1 MAESYRG
8 LTIRIGGDTT
18 KLNKALHTANQ
29 AISGTQSSLKK
40 LSDALKLDPSSLK
53 ASQLQVGAFA
63 EQASN
68 AASRLVTLN
77 DAMQQVGER
86 VRNFGGQS
94 ATIREFAESWNNVNM
109 TASQTRDYFSAL
121 TDTLAQTYTAFT
133 KTYTEASKM
142 ASIDVAKGLALKY
155 DGFDDIAQ
163 QIHDVANAFDA
174 NDKQVASLTSR
185 LMAVQQKYD
194 ELCKKQEEYQALVDA
209 GDDGSGMFEKAVQQ
223 LSKVNSQLE
232 VQQHRFTNIVE
243 TFKGFKSDDVFRYD
257 DDTTSLASLATALK
271 TMVDTQTMSVEQAD
285 KMYDAFERMKNE
297 WEGAFEDVQTANMVE
312 GFKDLEAET
321 AKAAAKAKSLVDEMV
336 RLSNVSDVARGMV
349 SLKQRLDEITTSG
362 ANAQSRLKSIL
373 EIMSKDGNENS
384 TFLQREAM
392 REYAEATEQAEAA
405 VANIKEQLEQ
415 YDGTIHKLASSTKS
429 YASETAAANAE
440 YERAATALKQYEGAM
455 EVLEKLQKQ
464 LMKDNPAGYEDD
476 ENYQAMKQTL
486 EAMNEVVVQL
496 GQNFLKAKA
505 EKEKFVEVGEVRKL
519 YSQLHEAK
527 DEAKSIADMP
537 KIDIKVDVDS
547 GSVEGLEKALKALS
561 EGTFSLDG
569 VTHFADKIQLASSA
583 LDEAKKRYQALTEA
597 AKKDPSNSDLMQK
610 RIEALSQVIEKTTE
624 HMNALQAEID
634 GIPSDR
640 IDKAALAAGKVQESF
655 QKAKK
660 TVDDYVKGIKD
671 LSARIEALEKEHEG
685 LQAIAV
691 TPEVQKRID
700 DLAASI
706 DELKQ
711 RRAAL
716 AAAGD
721 AAFDNLVVADNT
733 RRVQENTTAVEADRA
748 ALNELGVQAKYVHSL
763 DGTPKVDEAA
773 FMQVIDRIAQAARR
787 MGSEMVQSANEIDSA
802 YRDMRK
808 TVNGTEQDFENLKQA
823 AIDYSQN
830 SFTSADTM
838 LGMQALGGQLGVLTR
853 DLEQFGKITSNLDI
867 ATDIDAETVALKLG
881 QISNVLQLDINGM
894 QGFSDALVRLGNNM
908 PAQESAIMAVAQ
920 RFGAVASTAKFSG
933 DEILAWSAAIAAT
946 GQRSESAATAISN
959 TVSGIEQAIANGG
972 NDLKQFAAISSMTAD
987 EFKKAWETSPTET
1000 LRAFIEGLK
1009 TLKDSDESAVAALEN
1024 MGITGVRQQQ
1034 TLLALTQTV
1043 ESLDKALVMSRDAWN
1058 GVSDQWGQAGDA
1070 ANEAE
1075 KKAEGFSGSLAI
1087 MQNNAQNLASV
1098 LGESLVPYID
1108 AAAAAMEIVTD
1119 VLRDMPSWVKTLI
1132 VSLGGATV
1140 AFSTLVPMLNIFSKG
1155 LTNVFMAAS
1164 GAKSIGDFITKVT
1177 GLKTAMDAAAD
1188 AGAGLGVALSGPVL
1202 LGITAAVGALA
1213 FAVSAIND
1221 YKEKQ
1226 ESIKSATEG
1235 LVAAT
1240 QSAASAYSEY
1250 VAGAQEAT
1258 RSVSELREA
1267 VDLATESQ
1275 SNLAAQMS
1283 DAWGQ
1288 IGESEATVDL
1298 LVQKIGELASKSE
1311 LTASEQNELMA
1322 AVSNFNNLTGQS
1334 VQVIDAQTGKLDSS
1348 VNAIERYADAW
1359 KRSTEEAQHLE
1370 DYGEL
1375 VQQLAEKTALLDEV
1389 NAQLEQTGINDWF
1402 TDMRDSAS
1410 SVTGSYGDL
1419 ILQQEELERD
1429 IAALEASMD
1438 SAVDGM
1444 GNLGSGVAEVERAFA
1459 ATGDSLSNYGSF
1471 TDSELQAI
1479 VKAFN
1484 DASDS
1489 SISAVER
1496 VKRAIDALRGAGSDA
1511 ATIAGELE
1519 SAATQATTA
1528 AYNAKKTE
1536 LDAEYKAQ
1544 QNAFNAEYKAAQ
1556 KAYNNAYKAQQ
1567 KAYDKQY
1574 KALQKQLDKQYK
1586 TRKEAYDNQLKKLKK
1601 SQEAEVEA
1609 FKKATEAKL
1618 ALMKKE
1624 YEQRVKML
1632 ELEYGNKTDDID
1644 AQIKA
1649 LQDQT
1654 EAEKKAIEERERAE
1668 KVAELERA
1676 VTSAKSRRR
1685 RAEAE
1690 KELNDYL
1697 SEIEQQR
1704 NEESRQAQIEAL
1716 EEQKDLLKDELDER
1730 KKQLK
1735 EEYDDEVAAYKEMRA
1750 RQLAELQ
1757 EANEAQYNALKD
1769 SLDKRLELLKER
1781 QQAQLEAL
1789 KESQQ
1794 ASLEAM
1800 KEGQQAALDNL
1811 KASQQAQLE
1820 ELKASHQAQLEAI
1833 KAGNADEE
1841 AEQSKSNKKRE
1852 SEQQRSNNVMLT
1864 TEGRHLTAMEKRM
1877 DEWHQKT
1884 QRTTENAGQDM
1895 NNAMDRH
1902 LTTMERRLDTGG
1914 YNAIN
1919 AFTNSLQRG
1928 EGTVSRTMVNISSS
1942 ATSPF
1947 ESMPSEFYIYGW
1959 DMLVE
1964 FNNGLVRAWNSG
1976 GIIGTITYIGRTI
1989 RDYLGFSVPKKG
2001 PLSDA
2006 DKWGPDMVQLLAD
2019 GIKSKQDVLIH
2030 QVEKMSD
2037 AMEEAFDPTL
2047 TVDAAY
2053 EALDTIG
2060 KSRKATFGELVE
2072 SKSTPSV
2079 NLTLNMSLSDVTIR
2093 DESDI
2098 EKLAEL
2104 VSEKMAAQAARQLAG
2119 RLG

>member
-8 LTIRIGGDTT
+8 LTIRIGGDTS
-18 KLNKALHTANQ
+18 KLSQALRSANQ
-29 AISGTQSSLKK
+29 AISGTQSSLRK

-68 AASRLVTLN
+68 AAARLVTLN
-77 DAMQQVGER
+77 EAMRQVGDTIPKGASQTVSEMAASLGNVQMKAAQAR
-86 VRNFGGQS
+86 EHFNGLTKELAVAYTELSKMSAEAAKIAGENVGKDWTITTDVDEMVKEMDKLPESIKASSSAMGEFKSEVSKLQS
-94 ATIREFAESWNNVNM
+94 EYVALQQKVDAYRQEWGRARSDAKRAEISVVITKTLNEMDKLIEKFDKAKQSFTALSGTTYKFDNKNVDLEDILQALNDINTVNNAAMDSSAGLYEQIAALKGLWEDSRDTLNAANM
-109 TASQTRDYFSAL
+109 TAQYA
-121 TDTLAQTYTAFT
+121 
-133 KTYTEASKM
+133 
-142 ASIDVAKGLALKY
+142 
-155 DGFDDIAQ
+155 
-163 QIHDVANAFDA
+163 
-174 NDKQVASLTSR
+174 
-185 LMAVQQKYD
+185 
-194 ELCKKQEEYQALVDA
+194 
-209 GDDGSGMFEKAVQQ
+209 
-223 LSKVNSQLE
+223 
-232 VQQHRFTNIVE
+232 
-243 TFKGFKSDDVFRYD
+243 
-257 DDTTSLASLATALK
+257 
-271 TMVDTQTMSVEQAD
+271 
-285 KMYDAFERMKNE
+285 
-297 WEGAFEDVQTANMVE
+297 
-312 GFKDLEAET
+312 DLEAEA
-321 AKAAAKAKSLVDEMV
+321 AKAAAKVKSLVDEMV
-336 RLSNVSDVARGMV
+336 RLSDTSTVAKGLV
-349 SLKQRLDEITTSG
+349 AVKQELNEIATRG
-362 ANAQSRLKSIL
+362 ANAQNRLKSIL
-373 EIMSKDGNENS
+373 EIMSKDGNQSS
-384 TFLQREAM
+384 TFMQREAM
-392 REYAEATEQAEAA
+392 REYAEATDEAESA
-405 VANIKEQLEQ
+405 VRNIREQLDQ
-415 YDGTIHKLASSTKS
+415 YDDSVRNLAASTKS
-429 YASETAAANAE
+429 YVAETAAAKDE
-440 YERAATALKQYEGAM
+440 YERSAAALKGYEGAM
-455 EVLEKLQKQ
+455 EELKKLQLKMQ
-464 LMKDNPAGYEDD
+464 ESDPTGFGDNEDYK
-476 ENYQAMKQTL
+476 NLQRTLSAM
-486 EAMNEVVVQL
+486 EEVV
-496 GQNFLKAKA
+496 GRLKQQFAAAEK
-505 EKEKFVEVGEVRKL
+505 EKEKFVQIGEVREL
-519 YSQLHEAK
+519 YSDLHKANDAVSSLAK
-527 DEAKSIADMP
+527 IN
-537 KIDIKVDVDS
+537 IKPEVDLDGVK
-547 GSVEGLEKALKALS
+547 GLEKALQALS
-561 EGTFSLDG
+561 DGTFALNG
-569 VTHFADKIQLASSA
+569 VTHFADNVKIASSA
-583 LDEAKKRYQALTEA
+583 LEDARKRYQALTEA
-597 AKKDPSNSDLMQK
+597 AKKDPTNSETLRQ
-610 RIEALSQVIEKTTE
+610 RTEAFDQVVEKTIA
-624 HMNALQAEID
+624 HINALRAEID
-634 GIPSDR
+634 GIPSEK
-640 IDKAALAAGKVQESF
+640 IDEAALAAGNVQENF

-660 TVDDYVKGIKD
+660 KVDDYVTGIRDLNRRIEELTKERKGIKV
-671 LSARIEALEKEHEG
+671 
-685 LQAIAV
+685 V
-691 TPEVQKRID
+691 TDDDKKRVEELD
-700 DLAASI
+700 ASI
-706 DELKQ
+706 KRLKATRDEM
-711 RRAAL
+711 AAK
-716 AAAGD
+716 GD
-721 AAFDNLVVADNT
+721 KAFDSLVIADNT
-733 RRVQENTTAVEADRA
+733 RRVEEHTAAIQTDEA
-748 ALNELGVQAKYVHSL
+748 ALHELGEVARGVHSQ
-763 DGTPKVDEAA
+763 DATPKIDEAA

-808 TVNGTEQDFENLKQA
+808 TVNGTEQDFENLKQV
-823 AIDYSQN
+823 AIDYSQH

-838 LGMQALGGQLGVLTR
+838 LEMQALGGQLGVLTE

-867 ATDIDAETVALKLG
+867 ATDIDVQTVALKLG
-881 QISNVLQLDINGM
+881 QISNVLQLDIDGM

-920 RFGAVASTAKFSG
+920 RFGAVAATAKFSG

-959 TVSGIEQAIANGG
+959 TVSGIEQAIASGG

-987 EFKKAWETSPTET
+987 EFKKSWETSPTET

-1058 GVSDQWGQAGDA
+1058 GVNDQWGQAGDA
-1070 ANEAE
+1070 ANEAA

-1132 VSLGGATV
+1132 VSLGGASV
-1140 AFSTLVPMLNIFSKG
+1140 AFSTLTPMLNIFSKG
-1155 LTNVFMAAS
+1155 LTSVLMAAND
-1164 GAKSIGDFITKVT
+1164 AKSIGDFITRVT
-1177 GLKTAMDAAAD
+1177 GLKTALDAAAD
-1188 AGAGLGVALSGPVL
+1188 AGVGLGGALSGPVL

-1226 ESIKSATEG
+1226 ESIRTATEG
-1235 LVAAT
+1235 LVTAT

-1250 VAGAQEAT
+1250 VSGAQNAT

-1275 SNLAAQMS
+1275 ANLASQMS

-1288 IGESEATVDL
+1288 IGSSEATVDL
-1298 LVQKIGELASKSE
+1298 LVQKMGELASKSS
-1311 LTASEQNELMA
+1311 LTALEQNELLA
-1322 AVSNFNNLTGQS
+1322 SVATFNNLTGQS
-1334 VQVIDAQTGKLDSS
+1334 VQVVDAATGKLSDSVS
-1348 VNAIERYADAW
+1348 VIQGYADSW
-1359 KRSTEEAQHLE
+1359 KRATESSQHME
-1370 DYGEL
+1370 DYENSI
-1375 VQQLAEKTALLDEV
+1375 QQLAEKTALLEEV
-1389 NAQLEQTGINDWF
+1389 NAKIAETG
-1402 TDMRDSAS
+1402 TDTSGKFVDLRDSAS
-1410 SVTGSYGDL
+1410 SLTGAYSDL
-1419 ILQQEELERD
+1419 IKQQEELEND
-1429 IAALEASMD
+1429 IAYLQRACNDAVAGMD
-1438 SAVDGM
+1438 GLDR
-1444 GNLGSGVAEVERAFA
+1444 GVADVERAFA
-1459 ATGDSLSNYGSF
+1459 ATGDSLSNYGNF
-1471 TDSELQAI
+1471 TDSELQKI
-1479 VKAFN
+1479 VNAFFS
-1484 DASDS
+1484 ASGDS
-1489 SISAVER
+1489 IEAVEN
-1496 VKRAIDALRGAGSDA
+1496 VKRAIDALRGASGDA
-1511 ATIAGELE
+1511 STIAGELE
-1519 SAATQATTA
+1519 SASKQATTA
-1528 AYNAKKTE
+1528 AYNAKKAE
-1536 LDAEYKAQ
+1536 FDAEYKAQ

-1556 KAYNNAYKAQQ
+1556 SAYNNAYKAQQ

-1586 TRKEAYDNQLKKLKK
+1586 ARKEAYDNQLKKLKK

-1624 YEQRVKML
+1624 YEQRVKLL
-1632 ELEYGNKTDDID
+1632 EIEYGNKTDDID

-1649 LQDQT
+1649 LQAQT

-1697 SEIEQQR
+1697 AEIEQQR
-1704 NEESRQAQIEAL
+1704 NEESRQARIEAL
-1716 EEQKDLLKDELDER
+1716 EEQKDLLKDELSER
-1730 KKQLK
+1730 KEQLK
-1735 EEYDDEVAAYKEMRA
+1735 EEYDDEVAAYKDMRA
-1750 RQLAELQ
+1750 KQLAELQ

-1769 SLDKRLELLKER
+1769 SLDARLELLKEK

-1800 KEGQQAALDNL
+1800 KESQQAALDGL
-1811 KASQQAQLE
+1811 KASQQEQLE
-1820 ELKASHQAQLEAI
+1820 ALKADQKAKLEAI
-1833 KAGNADEE
+1833 KAGTSEEEEVQKRSVKNIANMRKKSMEEILTDEDKLYGSME
-1841 AEQSKSNKKRE
+1841 R
-1852 SEQQRSNNVMLT
+1852 RT
-1864 TEGRHLTAMEKRM
+1864 TEWG
-1877 DEWHQKT
+1877 QKT
-1884 QRTTENAGQDM
+1884 QRTTDETGQNM
-1895 NNAMDRH
+1895 GSAMDRH

-1914 YNAIN
+1914 YNAIS
-1919 AFTNSLQRG
+1919 AFANSLQRG
-1928 EGTVSRTMVNISSS
+1928 EGTVSRTMVSITAG

-1976 GIIGTITYIGRTI
+1976 GIISTITYIGRTI

-2019 GIKSKQDVLIH
+2019 GIKSKQDVLVH

-2053 EALDTIG
+2053 EALDTISKG
-2060 KSRKATFGELVE
+2060 RKATFGELVE